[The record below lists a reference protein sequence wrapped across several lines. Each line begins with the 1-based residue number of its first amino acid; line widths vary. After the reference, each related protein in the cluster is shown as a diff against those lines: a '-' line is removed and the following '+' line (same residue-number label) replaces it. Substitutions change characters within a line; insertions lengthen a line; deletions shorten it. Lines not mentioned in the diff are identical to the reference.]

1 MNQYTVCFRKRIQG
15 KKAEAVTAAGYRR
28 TRETVEFFDELGAAI
43 KGKIYHIS
51 QVREIIPISDDSDP
65 MCAACDAE

>member
-1 MNQYTVCFRKRIQG
+1 MNQYTVCFRKRIKG

-28 TRETVEFFDELGAAI
+28 TRETVEFFDESGTAI

-65 MCAACDAE
+65 LHAVLGAQ